1 MIHFL
6 ESFLGTDISMSKTL
20 ILLLILISITVSLLV
35 MAQKIREWKEKK
47 EAAARGEAPA
57 ETEMETEEEEPLY
70 QKEEVSGVVADLATF
85 HNRTW
90 IFETFIQIASN
101 KQGKKEY
108 WIVIFFLL
116 FDAMRKDG

>member
-1 MIHFL
+1 MDN
-6 ESFLGTDISMSKTL
+6 T

-70 QKEEVSGVVADLATF
+70 QKEEVSGVVADLASF

-90 IFETFIQIASN
+90 NFGAFIQIASN
-101 KQGKKEY
+101 KHCEKQGD
-108 WIVIFFLL
+108 WIVNFFLL
-116 FDAMRKDG
+116 FDAMRKGG

>member
-1 MIHFL
+1 
-6 ESFLGTDISMSKTL
+6 
-20 ILLLILISITVSLLV
+20 

-70 QKEEVSGVVADLATF
+70 QKEEVSGVVADLASF

-90 IFETFIQIASN
+90 NLGAIIQIAPN
-101 KQGKKEY
+101 KQCENGGTEL
-108 WIVIFFLL
+108 WFFSL
-116 FDAMRKDG
+116 FDAMVGIPLTSKSERESGTWHTKMLLFPPLLDLLRIE